1 MLGPL
6 GKRTLSALLL
16 IISFQGKVETSYSV
30 ATPAPVLHAN
40 GDKLPFEELFLLLGQ
55 NNIEKLNITMATKI
69 RLTCN
74 LTVQAAQKSPTTGHW
89 KKDGNEINK
98 KEIES
103 DQKAFSISHEFD
115 FWNESDAGNY
125 SCIFDTDPNSEGRFE
140 VQIPPIWTK
149 TERVALSKHNPVNL
163 TCESGQYT
171 PLRWI
176 WRKGIQDG
184 TQKLMNETDGYD
196 IHSNGNKS
204 ILAIKNVMVDN
215 STYYHCEAVYTV
227 GVSTL
232 KIYLKVHDLTAALI
246 PFLCIVAEVIVLV
259 IVILACERRMKKK
272 EEEPAEDKNP
282 SSNHTMEEL
291 LESTGNGARH
301 RKT

>member
-1 MLGPL
+1 MIGPL

-16 IISFQGKVETSYSV
+16 IISFQRKVETSYSV
-30 ATPAPVLHAN
+30 ATPAPVPHTN
-40 GDKLPFEELFLLLGQ
+40 GDKLPLVEMFLLLGQ
-55 NNIEKLNITMATKI
+55 NAVEKLNITMATKI

-89 KKDGNEINK
+89 AKDGEEIIK

-103 DQKAFSISHEFD
+103 DQKAASISHEFD
-115 FWNESDAGNY
+115 FQNASDAGNY
-125 SCIFDTDPNSEGRFE
+125 SCIFDTAPELEGRFE

-149 TERVALSKHNPVNL
+149 KKSVICSNRDQVNL
-163 TCESGQYT
+163 TCESGQYA
-171 PLRWI
+171 PLKWI
-176 WRKGIQDG
+176 WLKEVHDSKE
-184 TQKLMNETDGYD
+184 KLMNETDEYY

-204 ILAIKNVMVDN
+204 MLSIRSVMVDN
-215 STYYHCEAVYTV
+215 TTFYHCEAVYAV

-232 KIYLKVHDLTAALI
+232 QIYLKVHDLTAALI

-259 IVILACERRMKKK
+259 VIILACERRMKQK
-272 EEEPAEDKNP
+272 EEPADNNT
-282 SSNHTMEEL
+282 SNNHTTEEL
-291 LESTGNGARH
+291 LESTENGARH

>member
-1 MLGPL
+1 MFGPL
-6 GKRTLSALLL
+6 EKRTLSALLL
-16 IISFQGKVETSYSV
+16 IISFQRKVETTYSV
-30 ATPAPVLHAN
+30 VTPASVPHTN
-40 GDKLPFEELFLLLGQ
+40 EDKLPFEELFLLLGQ

-89 KKDGNEINK
+89 KKGGKEINK

-103 DQKAFSISHEFD
+103 DQKAVSISHEFD

-125 SCIFDTDPNSEGRFE
+125 SCIFDTNPNLEGRFE
-140 VQIPPIWTK
+140 VQIPPIWT
-149 TERVALSKHNPVNL
+149 ERQNVACANHDQVNL
-163 TCESGQYT
+163 TCESGQYA

-176 WRKGIQDG
+176 WWKDDQDD
-184 TQKLMNETDGYD
+184 KRELMNETGGCD

-204 ILAIKNVMVDN
+204 ILAIKSATVDN
-215 STYYHCEAVYTV
+215 TTYYHCEAVYAV

-259 IVILACERRMKKK
+259 IFILTCERRMKKK
-272 EEEPAEDKNP
+272 EEEPADKNP
-282 SSNHTMEEL
+282 SNNHTTEEL
-291 LESTGNGARH
+291 LESTENGARH